1 MAAPKA
7 KYIEPI
13 LQGTSNIADLEDI
26 FRCLS
31 PRLRDSAWTIV
42 YKALVVVHIMIRE
55 GRKDVTLEYLS
66 HHARMLDCSQM
77 SSGAAA
83 HYGDTIMRYSKYL
96 QDRVRQ
102 YASTKLDYVRHKKDN
117 PTQGRLRSL
126 SVDKGL
132 LREVESVQ
140 SQIRY
145 LLRCRFLPNDVADD
159 ISLTAFRL
167 LVHDLLALHQAVN
180 EGVMNVLEHYFEM
193 SKYDAERALEIYK
206 TFVEEMEGIVEYLQV
221 ARKLESATRLNVPN
235 IKHAP
240 TSLTQALEEYLND
253 PDFDV
258 NRRQFLAQKEA
269 KMAAHRNDIS
279 VPDPI
284 ASAISQTD
292 GSGRAGYQSQ
302 LQSQQVPSS
311 PRKKL
316 SPEQSLVDF
325 FASIEQQES
334 IFPDGT
340 NGSAPAQQQAISA
353 QQEMYAGAVQSP
365 QSQPNQVHLDQ
376 QQFAYQPTGGVYPF
390 QGQGAQ
396 QQTPLNR
403 DFTGAGFGGYSYQPE
418 SQPFPTSLVMAQP
431 MAGYAPGAQ
440 PGANGWG
447 PFSESQLQQP
457 SIFSQQQSLQP
468 QTTGSTNPFRQS
480 TMFTGISPQLSG
492 GGPAVS
498 TNPFHAAKPPSLGL
512 SAVPEY
518 GDTQQPQPTAPAPAK
533 LVPQSTNPF
542 ARQRL
547 ETNGASGLGQRSAMS
562 PQLQQPILTQ
572 QTTGSTNPFRQSQ
585 IR

>member
-13 LQGTSNIADLEDI
+13 LQGTSNRADLEDI

-42 YKALVVVHIMIRE
+42 YKALIVVHIMVRE

-83 HYGDTIMRYSKYL
+83 RYGDTIMRYSKYL

-102 YASTKLDYVRHKKDN
+102 YASTKIDYVRHKKDN

-145 LLRCRFLPNDVADD
+145 LLRCRFLPNDVTDD

-302 LQSQQVPSS
+302 PQSQQVPSS
-311 PRKKL
+311 FQKKL
-316 SPEQSLVDF
+316 SPEQSLLDF

-334 IFPDGT
+334 IFPEGT
-340 NGSAPAQQQAISA
+340 NGSAPAQQQAIPA
-353 QQEMYAGAVQSP
+353 
-365 QSQPNQVHLDQ
+365 Q

-390 QGQGAQ
+390 QGQGAP

-403 DFTGAGFGGYSYQPE
+403 DFTGTGFGGYSYQTE
-418 SQPFPTSLVMAQP
+418 SQPFPTSSVIAQP
-431 MAGYAPGAQ
+431 LAGYAPGPQ

-480 TMFTGISPQLSG
+480 TMFTGISPQFTG
-492 GGPAVS
+492 GGAEVS

-518 GDTQQPQPTAPAPAK
+518 GDTQRPQQTAAAPAK
-533 LVPQSTNPF
+533 LIPQSTNPF

-547 ETNGASGLGQRSAMS
+547 ETNGASGLGQSSAMS
-562 PQLQQPILTQ
+562 PQLQQQSLTQ

-585 IR
+585 VR

>member
-1 MAAPKA
+1 MGYDKIVKGATKIKMAAPKA

-13 LQGTSNIADLEDI
+13 LQGTSNSAELDDI
-26 FRCLS
+26 FRWLS
-31 PRLRDSAWTIV
+31 ARLRDSAWTIV
-42 YKALVVVHIMIRE
+42 YKALIVVHIMIRE
-55 GRKDVTLEYLS
+55 GKKDATLEYLS

-83 HYGDTIMRYSKYL
+83 RYGDTIVRYSKYL

-102 YASTKLDYVRHKKDN
+102 YASTKIDYVRHKKNN
-117 PTQGRLRSL
+117 PIQGRLRNL

-145 LLRCRFLPNDVADD
+145 LLRCRFLPNDISDD

-180 EGVMNVLEHYFEM
+180 EGVINVLEHYFEM
-193 SKYDAERALEIYK
+193 SKYDAERALEVYK

-258 NRRQFLAQKEA
+258 NRRQFLAQREA
-269 KMAAHRNDIS
+269 KLAAHRNDIS

-284 ASAISQTD
+284 ADAISQSD
-292 GSGRAGYQSQ
+292 LSANAGF
-302 LQSQQVPSS
+302 QSQQQNQQTSAGL
-311 PRKKL
+311 RKKL
-316 SPEQSLVDF
+316 SPEQSLIDF

-334 IFPDGT
+334 IFPEGT
-340 NGSAPAQQQAISA
+340 NGSSPTQQQTYSGPGNAP
-353 QQEMYAGAVQSP
+353 QSP
-365 QSQPNQVHLDQ
+365 Q
-376 QQFAYQPTGGVYPF
+376 QQFQQVQQPFVYQPTGGAYPF
-390 QGQGAQ
+390 QPLAVP

-403 DFTGAGFGGYSYQPE
+403 DFTGAGFGGYSIQTE
-418 SQPFPTSLVMAQP
+418 SQPFPTSAVLAQLQP
-431 MAGYAPGAQ
+431 GYAPAQ
-440 PGANGWG
+440 PDVNGRG
-447 PFSESQLQQP
+447 QFSGQQLHQP
-457 SIFSQQQSLQP
+457 SIFSQQQPLQP

-480 TMFTGISPQLSG
+480 TMFTGISPQVSG
-492 GGPAVS
+492 ASTSVS
-498 TNPFHAAKPPSLGL
+498 TNPFHAAKPPSFGL
-512 SAVPEY
+512 NVVPEY
-518 GDTQQPQPTAPAPAK
+518 GNAQQPQQAAAPAPLA
-533 LVPQSTNPF
+533 PQSTNPF
-542 ARQRL
+542 ARQRM
-547 ETNGASGLGQRSAMS
+547 EPKWESGSL
-562 PQLQQPILTQ
+562 QLQQPLTQ
-572 QTTGSTNPFRQSQ
+572 QTSGSTNPFRQSQ

>member
-13 LQGTSNIADLEDI
+13 LQGTSNSAELDDI
-26 FRCLS
+26 FRWLS
-31 PRLRDSAWTIV
+31 ARLRDSAWTIV
-42 YKALVVVHIMIRE
+42 YKALIVVHIMIRE
-55 GRKDVTLEYLS
+55 GKKDATLEYLS

-77 SSGAAA
+77 GSGAAA
-83 HYGDTIMRYSKYL
+83 RYGDIIVRYSKYL

-102 YASTKLDYVRHKKDN
+102 YASTKIDYVRHKKDN
-117 PTQGRLRSL
+117 PTQGRLRNL

-145 LLRCRFLPNDVADD
+145 LLRCRFLPNDVSDD

-180 EGVMNVLEHYFEM
+180 EGVINVLEHYFEM
-193 SKYDAERALEIYK
+193 SKYDAERALEVYK

-258 NRRQFLAQKEA
+258 NRRQFLAQREA

-284 ASAISQTD
+284 ASAISQSD
-292 GSGRAGYQSQ
+292 VSVRAGF
-302 LQSQQVPSS
+302 QSQQQNQQTSGE

-316 SPEQSLVDF
+316 SPEQSLIDF

-334 IFPDGT
+334 IFPEGT
-340 NGSAPAQQQAISA
+340 NGSAPTQQQIHSEPVNAP
-353 QQEMYAGAVQSP
+353 QSP
-365 QSQPNQVHLDQ
+365 QQQLQQVQQPYV
-376 QQFAYQPTGGVYPF
+376 YQPTGGAYSF
-390 QGQGAQ
+390 QPLAAA

-403 DFTGAGFGGYSYQPE
+403 DFTGAGFGGYSNQTE
-418 SQPFPTSLVMAQP
+418 SRPFPASAVLAQRP
-431 MAGYAPGAQ
+431 EV
-440 PGANGWG
+440 NGWDQ
-447 PFSESQLQQP
+447 FSDQQLQHP
-457 SIFSQQQSLQP
+457 SIFSQQQPLQP

-480 TMFTGISPQLSG
+480 TMFTGISSQVSG
-492 GGPAVS
+492 ASASAS
-498 TNPFHAAKPPSLGL
+498 TNPFHAAKLPSFGL
-512 SAVPEY
+512 NVVPEY
-518 GDTQQPQPTAPAPAK
+518 GNGLQPQQAAAAPAPLA
-533 LVPQSTNPF
+533 PQSTNPF

-547 ETNGASGLGQRSAMS
+547 EPKGESPLLQR
-562 PQLQQPILTQ
+562 QLLTQ
-572 QTTGSTNPFRQSQ
+572 QTSGSTNPFR
-585 IR
+585 

>member
-1 MAAPKA
+1 MGYDKIVKGATKIKMAAPKA

-13 LQGTSNIADLEDI
+13 LQGTSNSAELDDI
-26 FRCLS
+26 FRLLS
-31 PRLRDSAWTIV
+31 ARLRDSAWTIV
-42 YKALVVVHIMIRE
+42 YKALIVVHIMIRE
-55 GRKDVTLEYLS
+55 GKKDATLEYLS

-83 HYGDTIMRYSKYL
+83 RYGDTIVRYSKYL

-102 YASTKLDYVRHKKDN
+102 YASTKIDYVRHKKDN
-117 PTQGRLRSL
+117 PTQGRLRNL

-145 LLRCRFLPNDVADD
+145 LLRCRFLPNDVSDD

-180 EGVMNVLEHYFEM
+180 EGVINVLEHYFEM
-193 SKYDAERALEIYK
+193 SKYDAERALEVYK

-258 NRRQFLAQKEA
+258 NRRQFLAQREA
-269 KMAAHRNDIS
+269 QMAAHRNDIS

-284 ASAISQTD
+284 ASAISQSD
-292 GSGRAGYQSQ
+292 VSARAGF
-302 LQSQQVPSS
+302 QSQQQNQQTSGG
-311 PRKKL
+311 PRQKL

-334 IFPDGT
+334 IFPEGT
-340 NGSAPAQQQAISA
+340 NGSAPTQQQIHSGPVNAP
-353 QQEMYAGAVQSP
+353 QSP
-365 QSQPNQVHLDQ
+365 Q
-376 QQFAYQPTGGVYPF
+376 QQFQQVQQPFVYQPTGGAYPF
-390 QGQGAQ
+390 QPLAVP

-403 DFTGAGFGGYSYQPE
+403 DFTGAGFGGYSNQTE
-418 SQPFPTSLVMAQP
+418 SQQFPTSAVLEQLQP
-431 MAGYAPGAQ
+431 GYAPVSQ
-440 PGANGWG
+440 PDVNGWG
-447 PFSESQLQQP
+447 QFSDQKLQQP
-457 SIFSQQQSLQP
+457 SVFSQRQPLQP

-480 TMFTGISPQLSG
+480 TMFTGISPQVSG
-492 GGPAVS
+492 ASTSAS
-498 TNPFHAAKPPSLGL
+498 TNPFHAAKPPSFGL
-512 SAVPEY
+512 NAVPEY
-518 GDTQQPQPTAPAPAK
+518 GNGQQPQQAAAAPAPLA
-533 LVPQSTNPF
+533 PQSTNPF

-547 ETNGASGLGQRSAMS
+547 EPKGESPLLQR
-562 PQLQQPILTQ
+562 QLLTQ
-572 QTTGSTNPFRQSQ
+572 QTSGSTNPFRQSQ

>member
-1 MAAPKA
+1 MGYDKTVKGATKIKLAAPKA

-13 LQGTSNIADLEDI
+13 LQGTTNSVELDEI
-26 FRCLS
+26 FRALS
-31 PRLRDSAWTIV
+31 ARLRDSAWTIV
-42 YKALVVVHIMIRE
+42 YKSLIVVHIMIRE
-55 GRKDVTLEYLS
+55 GKKDATLEYLS

-77 SSGAAA
+77 STGAAA
-83 HYGDTIMRYSKYL
+83 RYGDIIVRYSKYL

-102 YASTKLDYVRHKKDN
+102 FASTKTDYVRHKKDN
-117 PTQGRLRSL
+117 PTQGRLRNL
-126 SVDKGL
+126 SVEKGL

-145 LLRCRFLPNDVADD
+145 LLRCKFLPSDVSDD

-167 LVHDLLALHQAVN
+167 LVHDLLALHQAMN

-193 SKYDAERALEIYK
+193 SKYDAERALDVYK
-206 TFVEEMEGIVEYLQV
+206 TFVDEMEGIVEYLQV

-240 TSLTQALEEYLND
+240 TSLGQALEEYLND

-284 ASAISQTD
+284 ASAISQSEAPTK
-292 GSGRAGYQSQ
+292 AGSQ
-302 LQSQQVPSS
+302 LQQIPGS
-311 PRKKL
+311 PTKKL
-316 SPEQSLVDF
+316 SPERSLVDF

-334 IFPDGT
+334 IFPEGT
-340 NGSAPAQQQAISA
+340 NGSAPAQQQMYSGAVNATQGLQKQA
-353 QQEMYAGAVQSP
+353 QQVAQQS
-365 QSQPNQVHLDQ
+365 
-376 QQFAYQPTGGVYPF
+376 FAYEPSGGAYAF
-390 QGQGAQ
+390 QSAGVPQ
-396 QQTPLNR
+396 QAPLSPV
-403 DFTGAGFGGYSYQPE
+403 FTGAGFGGYSNQAESHPFQTSAFLPQP
-418 SQPFPTSLVMAQP
+418 
-431 MAGYAPGAQ
+431 GYAPVSQ
-440 PGANGWG
+440 FGANEWQQFTNQAG
-447 PFSESQLQQP
+447 QQP
-457 SIFSQQQSLQP
+457 STFSQQQPLEP

-480 TMFTGISPQLSG
+480 ATFTGINPQATG
-492 GGPAVS
+492 TNES
-498 TNPFHAAKPPSLGL
+498 TNPFHAAKPPSFGL
-512 SAVPEY
+512 NTVPEY
-518 GDTQQPQPTAPAPAK
+518 SSAQQPQSSPALAP

-547 ETNGASGLGQRSAMS
+547 ETNGGLWPGANPRP
-562 PQLQQPILTQ
+562 PQLQPQPLTQ
-572 QTTGSTNPFRQSQ
+572 ETTGSTNPFRQSQ